1 MGAGRL
7 ALAIEKG
14 RQTFGALFE
23 NAILLV
29 RIQWDGRK
37 SLFTSFLPLVK
48 IRGSKNQETTDAVS
62 FPPAASKEVGF

>member
-1 MGAGRL
+1 M
-7 ALAIEKG
+7 AIEKG

-48 IRGSKNQETTDAVS
+48 IRGSKNPETTDAVG
-62 FPPAASKEVGF
+62 FPPTASKVGF